1 VQTKKK
7 MEELDTIDLF
17 NLWLIDEDPEIEQ
30 HADPLLW
37 EILMREYKQDQKD
50 QHNEESNKQDI

>member
-1 VQTKKK
+1 
-7 MEELDTIDLF
+7 MILEELDTIDLF
-17 NLWLIDEDPEIEQ
+17 NLWLIDENPEIEQ